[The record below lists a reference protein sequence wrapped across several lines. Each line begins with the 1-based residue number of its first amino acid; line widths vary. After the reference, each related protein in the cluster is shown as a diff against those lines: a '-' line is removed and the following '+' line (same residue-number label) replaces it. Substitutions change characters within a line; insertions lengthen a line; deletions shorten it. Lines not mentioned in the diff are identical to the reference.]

1 MDNTERSDSVYVN
14 TEEVK
19 NPNFIKNSGET
30 VVTFSSLPPQRKRL
44 LNSPSGHENDGCRSK
59 RFKKRRI
66 QVVSSC

>member
-19 NPNFIKNSGET
+19 NPNFIKNSGEA
-30 VVTFSSLPPQRKRL
+30 VVTFSSLPPNRP
-44 LNSPSGHENDGCRSK
+44 LNSPSGHESDGCRSK